1 MDTDKATDT
10 GSAAPPEQVEYPE
23 QELTGKILSCAF
35 AVHNALGAGFLER
48 VYANSLAIEI
58 RREGLACVQ
67 EAPLQ
72 VKYRDFIVG
81 DYVADMIVAQRV
93 LLELKAC
100 AAVDANHSAQIMNY
114 LRASG
119 IRVGLLLNFGRPK
132 LEYRRFVL

>member
-1 MDTDKATDT
+1 MDADKQNRAEERYV
-10 GSAAPPEQVEYPE
+10 EQYVE

-35 AVHNALGAGFLER
+35 SVHNTLGAGFLER

-58 RREGLACVQ
+58 RREGLACAQ
-67 EAPLQ
+67 ETSLQ
-72 VKYRDFIVG
+72 VKYRDAIVG
-81 DYVADMIVAQRV
+81 DYVGDMIVAGRV

-100 AAVDANHSAQIMNY
+100 AVLDGNHSAQIMNY

-119 IRVGLLLNFGRPK
+119 LRVGLLLNFGRPK